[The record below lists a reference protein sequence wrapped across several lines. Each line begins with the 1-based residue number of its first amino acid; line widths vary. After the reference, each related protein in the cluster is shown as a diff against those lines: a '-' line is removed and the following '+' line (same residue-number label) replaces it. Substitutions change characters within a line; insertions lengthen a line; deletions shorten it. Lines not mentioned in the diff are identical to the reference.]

1 MVPRDRQISYI
12 GRKDMTSTQ
21 NVMIVCD
28 FNMCF
33 TFAWVRWE
41 GVAHDVWVF
50 LEALRR
56 AELGFPH
63 PPRGL

>member
-1 MVPRDRQISYI
+1 
-12 GRKDMTSTQ
+12 MTSTQ